1 MRRHQTISLALA
13 SIAAIAAS
21 SAAHAQ
27 AQPEDSAQDENEN
40 RAPKNAN
47 SSPSNGGDI
56 IVTGSR
62 TIRDGSK
69 APTPVTVVGSELLN
83 ATAPANISDALMEMP
98 QFRSSQSTRSSGLIS
113 TVVGQNFLNLRA
125 LGTQR
130 GLVLLD
136 GRRFVNANTTGG
148 VDINLFPQA
157 LVSRVDVVT
166 GGASAAYGSDAV
178 AGVTNFILDTRFEG
192 LKVEGQYGLTDQG
205 DGKNYKLSAAFGGT
219 FADGRGHII
228 AAIEY
233 ADSNGLVGTPY
244 TPDDDHPIRNSARV
258 RIPNP
263 AVNAGNPASAS
274 NPRFIIIDR
283 AQIASSS
290 YTSVVQSGPFA
301 NMTFSP
307 NGSLIAYDPGSP
319 RSGAFGSG
327 GDGWNPTPG
336 TAIENPLQR
345 GSLFVRASFD
355 LSDNLSVFAEAS
367 AAKAE
372 STQNQHP
379 SYTQST
385 FSTGV
390 FLAADNPFFSDATRA
405 QLAANGLTGLRVNT
419 VFQQLPLRVANAL
432 SNTQRYVIGF
442 DGKFGEGW
450 RWNAYYQHGEN
461 NFDLR
466 LYNNLNLPAFL
477 LAIDAVRDPADQI
490 VCRST
495 LTTPLN
501 GCVPINIIGNNPISV
516 IGQAYVNGTQ
526 ATTQVTK
533 QDVFEAQVNG
543 SPFATWAGDVNVA
556 FGGGYRREGTKGVAD
571 PLSTAINPVTGA
583 RTGAWGFQNTAPIQG
598 KYSLWEVFGEVEIPL
613 ATDLPFAKSISFNG
627 AARYTDYRLSGGVTT
642 WKAGLTWEVVEGVRL
657 RATRSRDIRAGTL
670 SELFGTPTTVP
681 ATVVD
686 SGLATPVTYVTQ
698 QVQSGNTSILPE
710 KADTYTLGIVLQ
722 PRFLPGFLA
731 SIDYYNIDIKGGIGS
746 LAPQQ
751 ILDQCVGGSTA
762 LCSLITRDPVS
773 NLIQSIAVQQLNLNN
788 IKTNGI
794 DIELGYRTPL
804 SSIKEG
810 WDGNLSLR
818 AFASYQPDY
827 SNIAPGATPI
837 NLAGGN
843 TRPDWVGKVVASYD
857 RGPFGL
863 TIEEQ
868 WVGAQK
874 IDPTLTDIDIARADN
889 RLPFYMTTDLS
900 VRYRI
905 EMKAAEI
912 EVFGVVENLFD
923 RDPDIS
929 WNRNFFQTPY
939 VSEVYNGIG
948 RAFRFG
954 VRAKL

>member
-1 MRRHQTISLALA
+1 MRRHHALA
-13 SIAAIAAS
+13 NIAVSIAALAFSNAARAQTAPEDAMQEEAPD
-21 SAAHAQ
+21 SAADPA
-27 AQPEDSAQDENEN
+27 
-40 RAPKNAN
+40 
-47 SSPSNGGDI
+47 SNTPGTGDI

-69 APTPVTVVGSELLN
+69 APTPVTVVGSELLEG
-83 ATAPANISDALMEMP
+83 TAPANISDALLEMP
-98 QFRSSQSTRSSGLIS
+98 QFRSSQSTRSTGLIS
-113 TVVGQNFLNLRA
+113 TTVGQNFLNLRA

-192 LKVEGQYGLTDQG
+192 LKVEAQYGLTDEG
-205 DGKNYKLSAAFGGT
+205 DGDNYKLSAAFGGT
-219 FADGRGHII
+219 FADGRGRII
-228 AAIEY
+228 AAVEY
-233 ADSNGLVGTPY
+233 ADSDGIVGTPY
-244 TPDDDHPIRNSARV
+244 TLDKKHPIRNHAQV

-263 AVNAGNPASAS
+263 AVTAANPASAS
-274 NPRFIIIDR
+274 NPRFIIIDN

-290 YTSVVQSGPFA
+290 YTGVIQSGPFA
-301 NMTFSP
+301 NRTFSP
-307 NGSLIAYDPGSP
+307 DGSIIAYNPGSP

-336 TAIENPLQR
+336 TVIENPLQR
-345 GSLFVRASFD
+345 GSLFVRASYD
-355 LSDNLSVFAEAS
+355 LSDSLTVFAEAS
-367 AAKAE
+367 AAKAD
-372 STQNQHP
+372 STQRAHP

-390 FLAADNPFFSDATRA
+390 FLASDNPYFSDATRT
-405 QLAANGLTGLRVNT
+405 QLATAGLTGLRVNT
-419 VFQQLPLRVANAL
+419 VLQQLPLRIANTL

-442 DGKFGEGW
+442 EGKFGDGW
-450 RWNAYYQHGEN
+450 SWNSYFQHGEN

-477 LAIDAVRDPADQI
+477 LAIDAVRNPAGQI

-495 LTTPLN
+495 LTNPLN
-501 GCVPINIIGNNPISV
+501 GCVPINIVGNNPISAL
-516 IGQAYVNGTQ
+516 GQAYVTGTQ

-543 SPFATWAGDVNVA
+543 SPFETWAGPVNVA
-556 FGGGYRREGTKGVAD
+556 FGGGYRREGTRGVAD
-571 PLSTAINPVTGA
+571 PLSTATNPVTGA
-583 RTGAWGFQNTAPIQG
+583 RTGAWGFQNTAPING
-598 KYSLWEVFGEVEIPL
+598 KYSLWEVFGEAEVPL
-613 ATDLPFAKSISFNG
+613 ATDLPFAKSLSFNG
-627 AARYTDYRLSGGVTT
+627 AVRYTDYKLSGGVTT

-670 SELFGTPTTVP
+670 SELYGTPTTVP
-681 ATVVD
+681 ANIVD
-686 SGLATPVTYVTQ
+686 NGLATPITYVTQ
-698 QVQSGNTSILPE
+698 QVQSGNPAILPE

-722 PRFLPGFLA
+722 PRFLPGLLA
-731 SIDYYNIDIKGGIGS
+731 SVDYYNIDIKGGIGS
-746 LAPQQ
+746 LTPQQ
-751 ILDQCVGGSTA
+751 IVDQCVGGSTA
-762 LCSLITRDPVS
+762 LCSLIARDPAS

-788 IKTNGI
+788 IKTKGI
-794 DIELGYRTPL
+794 DFELGYRTSL
-804 SSIKEG
+804 SAISEN

-818 AFASYQPDY
+818 AFASYQPDFF
-827 SNIAPGATPI
+827 NIAPGATPI

-843 TRPDWVGKVVASYD
+843 TRPVWVGKFVANLD
-857 RGPFGL
+857 RGPIGM
-863 TIEEQ
+863 TIEQQ

-874 IDPTLTDIDIARADN
+874 IDPTLTDIDIARKDN
-889 RLPFYMTTDLS
+889 RLPFYTTTDLS
-900 VRYRI
+900 LRYRFDVKGANI
-905 EMKAAEI
+905 EL
-912 EVFGVVENLFD
+912 FGVVENLFD

-954 VRAKL
+954 VRTKL